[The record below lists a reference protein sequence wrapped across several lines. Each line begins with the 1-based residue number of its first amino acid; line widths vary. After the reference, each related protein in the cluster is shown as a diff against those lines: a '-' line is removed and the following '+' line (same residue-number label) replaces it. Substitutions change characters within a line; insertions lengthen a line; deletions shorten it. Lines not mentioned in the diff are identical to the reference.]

1 MIVFLRTYSL
11 SFSLSLSLSLSLS
24 HSLTHTQTHT
34 FSLPRTLRL
43 VFLFFLFFFF
53 LNYNSD
59 ALCCVCSFLFQQSS
73 LFADHSSAGGNQAPM
88 ATSSTATSVSRY
100 HPLCQSSSR
109 EVMIQVL
116 DHLSAI
122 HLKCLQQDRR
132 IPSSSSCRKQKMEG
146 RLSRFWQSLVDFF
159 NEEGVD
165 HGSLDEGQQKQL
177 ISQLRVTS
185 KNIATIFKVS
195 RLSEECQSVCLCV
208 SVCACQSVCVCVC
221 LSVRVCVCVCVCL
234 SVYQSVCLCTYLHV
248 CQYFYLSSCLSV
260 YLSCFVFFFFLLI
273 ISDDSQYAAIN
284 FPIIWVRFMVGFS
297 PIFSK
302 MFDEVTIKRDNVF
315 KN

>member
-1 MIVFLRTYSL
+1 
-11 SFSLSLSLSLSLS
+11 
-24 HSLTHTQTHT
+24 
-34 FSLPRTLRL
+34 
-43 VFLFFLFFFF
+43 
-53 LNYNSD
+53 
-59 ALCCVCSFLFQQSS
+59 
-73 LFADHSSAGGNQAPM
+73 M

-132 IPSSSSCRKQKMEG
+132 MSSSSSCRKQKMEG
-146 RLSRFWQSLVDFF
+146 RLSSFWQSLVDFF

-165 HGSLDEGQQKQL
+165 HGSLGEGQQKQF

-208 SVCACQSVCVCVC
+208 SVCVSVCLCVC
-221 LSVRVCVCVCVCL
+221 LSVCVCL
-234 SVYQSVCLCTYLHV
+234 CVSI
-248 CQYFYLSSCLSV
+248 CLSV
-260 YLSCFVFFFFLLI
+260 NQFVCVLICMSVSIPTYLLVCLYICLVFFSLFFLLI
-273 ISDDSQYAAIN
+273 ISDDSQYAAVN
-284 FPIIWVRFMVGFS
+284 FPII
-297 PIFSK
+297 
-302 MFDEVTIKRDNVF
+302 
-315 KN
+315 

>member
-1 MIVFLRTYSL
+1 
-11 SFSLSLSLSLSLS
+11 
-24 HSLTHTQTHT
+24 
-34 FSLPRTLRL
+34 
-43 VFLFFLFFFF
+43 
-53 LNYNSD
+53 
-59 ALCCVCSFLFQQSS
+59 
-73 LFADHSSAGGNQAPM
+73 M

-122 HLKCLQQDRR
+122 HWQCLQQDRGMS
-132 IPSSSSCRKQKMEG
+132 SSSSCRKHKMEG
-146 RLSRFWQSLVDFF
+146 RLSGFWQSPVDFF

-165 HGSLDEGQQKQL
+165 HGSLGEGQQKQL

-195 RLSEECQSVCLCV
+195 RFSEECQSVCLCV
-208 SVCACQSVCVCVC
+208 SVCVCQSVCACLSVCVC
-221 LSVRVCVCVCVCL
+221 LSVCL
-234 SVYQSVCLCTYLHV
+234 SVCLCTYLHV
-248 CQYFYLSSCLSV
+248 CQYFYLLLVCL
-260 YLSCFVFFFFLLI
+260 YICLVFFLFFLSI
-273 ISDDSQYAAIN
+273 IYDDSQYAAVN

-297 PIFSK
+297 LIFSK

>member
-1 MIVFLRTYSL
+1 
-11 SFSLSLSLSLSLS
+11 
-24 HSLTHTQTHT
+24 
-34 FSLPRTLRL
+34 
-43 VFLFFLFFFF
+43 
-53 LNYNSD
+53 
-59 ALCCVCSFLFQQSS
+59 
-73 LFADHSSAGGNQAPM
+73 M

-132 IPSSSSCRKQKMEG
+132 MSSSSSCRKHKMEG
-146 RLSRFWQSLVDFF
+146 RLSSFWQSLVDFF

-208 SVCACQSVCVCVC
+208 SVCVCQSVCVCV
-221 LSVRVCVCVCVCL
+221 SVRVCVCVCVC
-234 SVYQSVCLCTYLHV
+234 VCVPVCLSISLSL
-248 CQYFYLSSCLSV
+248 YLSACLSV
-260 YLSCFVFFFFLLI
+260 FLPIFLSVCISVLFFLSFFF
-273 ISDDSQYAAIN
+273 
-284 FPIIWVRFMVGFS
+284 
-297 PIFSK
+297 
-302 MFDEVTIKRDNVF
+302 
-315 KN
+315 

>member
-1 MIVFLRTYSL
+1 
-11 SFSLSLSLSLSLS
+11 
-24 HSLTHTQTHT
+24 
-34 FSLPRTLRL
+34 
-43 VFLFFLFFFF
+43 
-53 LNYNSD
+53 
-59 ALCCVCSFLFQQSS
+59 
-73 LFADHSSAGGNQAPM
+73 M

-116 DHLSAI
+116 DHLSAT

-132 IPSSSSCRKQKMEG
+132 MSSSSPCRKQKMEG
-146 RLSRFWQSLVDFF
+146 RLSSFWQSLVDFF

-185 KNIATIFKVS
+185 KNIATIFQVS

-208 SVCACQSVCVCVC
+208 SLCVCQSVRVCV
-221 LSVRVCVCVCVCL
+221 SVCACVCVCVCL

-260 YLSCFVFFFFLLI
+260 YLSCFFIYFNFNLI
-273 ISDDSQYAAIN
+273 
-284 FPIIWVRFMVGFS
+284 
-297 PIFSK
+297 
-302 MFDEVTIKRDNVF
+302 
-315 KN
+315 

>member
-11 SFSLSLSLSLSLS
+11 SFSLSFSLSLSLS

-34 FSLPRTLRL
+34 FSLPRTLS
-43 VFLFFLFFFF
+43 VFFFYF
-53 LNYNSD
+53 LNSD
-59 ALCCVCSFLFQQSS
+59 ALWCVCSFLFQQSS

-132 IPSSSSCRKQKMEG
+132 MSSSSSCRKHKMEG
-146 RLSRFWQSLVDFF
+146 RLSSFWQSLVDFF

-208 SVCACQSVCVCVC
+208 SVCVCQSVCVCV
-221 LSVRVCVCVCVCL
+221 SVCACVCVFVCACLSINQFVFVLICMSVSISTYLLVCL
-234 SVYQSVCLCTYLHV
+234 YICL
-248 CQYFYLSSCLSV
+248 
-260 YLSCFVFFFFLLI
+260 VFFSFF
-273 ISDDSQYAAIN
+273 
-284 FPIIWVRFMVGFS
+284 F
-297 PIFSK
+297 
-302 MFDEVTIKRDNVF
+302 
-315 KN
+315 

>member
-1 MIVFLRTYSL
+1 MEGSL
-11 SFSLSLSLSLSLS
+11 SS
-24 HSLTHTQTHT
+24 
-34 FSLPRTLRL
+34 
-43 VFLFFLFFFF
+43 
-53 LNYNSD
+53 
-59 ALCCVCSFLFQQSS
+59 
-73 LFADHSSAGGNQAPM
+73 
-88 ATSSTATSVSRY
+88 
-100 HPLCQSSSR
+100 
-109 EVMIQVL
+109 
-116 DHLSAI
+116 
-122 HLKCLQQDRR
+122 
-132 IPSSSSCRKQKMEG
+132 
-146 RLSRFWQSLVDFF
+146 FWQSLVDFF

-165 HGSLDEGQQKQL
+165 HGSLGEGQQKQL

-208 SVCACQSVCVCVC
+208 SVCVCQSVCVC
-221 LSVRVCVCVCVCL
+221 LSVRVCLCVCL
-234 SVYQSVCLCTYLHV
+234 RVCLCVSLPVCLSVCLCTYLHF

-260 YLSCFVFFFFLLI
+260 YLSCFFLVFLLI
-273 ISDDSQYAAIN
+273 ISDDSQYAAVN

>member
-1 MIVFLRTYSL
+1 
-11 SFSLSLSLSLSLS
+11 
-24 HSLTHTQTHT
+24 
-34 FSLPRTLRL
+34 
-43 VFLFFLFFFF
+43 
-53 LNYNSD
+53 
-59 ALCCVCSFLFQQSS
+59 
-73 LFADHSSAGGNQAPM
+73 M

-132 IPSSSSCRKQKMEG
+132 MSSSSSFRKQKMEG
-146 RLSRFWQSLVDFF
+146 RLSSFWQSLVDFF

-208 SVCACQSVCVCVC
+208 SVCVCVSLSVCVC
-221 LSVRVCVCVCVCL
+221 LSVRVCVCVCVPVCLSISLSLYLSACL
-234 SVYQSVCLCTYLHV
+234 SVFLPIFLSVCI
-248 CQYFYLSSCLSV
+248 SV
-260 YLSCFVFFFFLLI
+260 LFFFFL
-273 ISDDSQYAAIN
+273 
-284 FPIIWVRFMVGFS
+284 FS
-297 PIFSK
+297 FNRI
-302 MFDEVTIKRDNVF
+302 
-315 KN
+315 